1 MIIFGTKTYL
11 YTLAMLTL
19 VCGRCGNPAAHSLK
33 KRVVKFS
40 LFFVPLFP
48 INTKHITQCT
58 FCGAAQQI
66 TKEQAEQ
73 LQAVPGGQPQHQPA
87 GAPAIADHQHPGA

>member
-1 MIIFGTKTYL
+1 MIVFGTKTYL

-48 INTKHITQCT
+48 INTKYLTQCT
-58 FCGAAQQI
+58 FCGAGQQI
-66 TKEQAEQ
+66 SKEQADQ
-73 LQAVPGGQPQHQPA
+73 LQAVPAGQPQQYA
-87 GAPAIADHQHPGA
+87 GAPVQPDHQHPTA